1 MNKLTFGKMTTG
13 YNDMPRLEVMI
24 VDDEEETVISKG
36 WLSPF
41 RNYCFQVSLT
51 EDGVGDAGSSEVI
64 GLRRLIY
71 SRLEKPS
78 HLNGCQSNVDSEG
91 TMYELLKGQIFI
103 ALVNFC
109 SGEEVN
115 MYLGW
120 DNEMLLR
127 DFITAVMKYLKPSK

>member
-1 MNKLTFGKMTTG
+1 MNKLTFGKLTEG
-13 YNDMPRLEVMI
+13 YNNMLRLEVMI
-24 VDDEEETVISKG
+24 IDDEEDRVISKG

-78 HLNGCQSNVDSEG
+78 HLSGCQSNVDAEG
-91 TMYELLKGQIFI
+91 TMYELLRGQIYI

-109 SGEEVN
+109 SDEEVN
-115 MYLGW
+115 MFLGW
-120 DNEMLLR
+120 DKTILLR
-127 DFITAVMKYLKPSK
+127 DFISGVMKSLKPSK